1 LADCVAAFLIHAG
14 HARVGYATGSVLR
27 LGSAVKKLRKQPEA
41 FQYACDVAI
50 HRRLHFSA
58 CCGERIMLAGE
69 VTLEIA
75 TFFLED
81 FLNNPICSRIPLAS
95 QQNATFCVG
104 KWCMKAHLATVT
116 ASAAAM
122 VGRAAPSWS
131 FCNAYFRWF

>member
-1 LADCVAAFLIHAG
+1 
-14 HARVGYATGSVLR
+14 
-27 LGSAVKKLRKQPEA
+27 LRKHPEA

-58 CCGERIMLAGE
+58 YCGERIMLAGE

-104 KWCMKAHLATVT
+104 KWCMKAHLATVA